1 MKLNLAQIQRDEKFS
16 PREGTDV
23 EVAKQ
28 YAECFDQLPPM
39 VVFKVPDRN
48 KYVLADGW
56 HRYRA
61 AEILGLAEVTVEARA
76 GSIADLQEY
85 ALLANLKHGKPLSR
99 KEKRKVIER
108 FLMLHPERSNSWIA
122 EDLGTTTHTVINIR
136 TELEQGCNLQPLDM
150 LIGRD
155 GKEYPR
161 TIEQPSLPESEEGQ
175 EDQEAQEGQEPPAP
189 PVPMIGP
196 YPLNGIY
203 QSDCITGMMGLPE
216 LSLSLVFTDPPY
228 NLGKDYGS
236 EVNDSLPQEAYFAW
250 CMQWFMAVHRALKD
264 GGSFYVMH
272 YPEVAARWKQQLDGM
287 FTFRR
292 WISWVYPSNIGHS
305 GNNWRRSH
313 RAILY
318 YIKGSKVAYFD
329 GEADAQ
335 PYKNPG
341 DVRIKHLGK
350 SGTTPYDW
358 WEYNLV
364 KNVSEDKT
372 PWPNQLPVDLVRR
385 AILTSCEPG
394 GIVCDPFMGS
404 GTTAVAAEN
413 AQRDWVG
420 FDKQAE
426 SIMITEGRTENEK

>member
-1 MKLNLAQIQRDEKFS
+1 VKLKLSQIQRDEKFS

-28 YAECFDQLPPM
+28 YAECFDQLPPI
-39 VVFKVPDRN
+39 VVFKIAERF
-48 KYVLADGW
+48 VLADGW

-61 AEILGLAEVTVEARA
+61 AEILGLTEIPVEARA
-76 GSIADLQEY
+76 GSEADLQEF

-99 KEKRKVIER
+99 EEKRKVIER

-122 EDLGTTTHTVINIR
+122 EDLGTTHHTIINIR
-136 TELEQGCNLQPLDM
+136 TELDKGGNLPPLEM

-161 TIEQPSLPESEEGQ
+161 TIEQPSSSEQEEQEGQEGQ
-175 EDQEAQEGQEPPAP
+175 EDQEGQEEQEEAAPA
-189 PVPMIGP
+189 IGP
-196 YPLNGIY
+196 YLLNKAH
-203 QSDCITGMMGLPE
+203 QVDCFKGMMGLPE
-216 LSLSLVFTDPPY
+216 SSLSLVFTDPPY
-228 NLGKDYGS
+228 NLGKDYGGD
-236 EVNDSLPQEAYFAW
+236 VNDSLPQEAYFAW
-250 CMQWFMAVHRALKD
+250 CMQWFVAVHRALKD

-272 YPEVAARWKQQLDGM
+272 YPEVAARWKQQLDGL

-305 GNNWRRSH
+305 GDNWRRSH

-318 YIKGSKVAYFD
+318 YVKGPKAAYFD

-335 PYKNPG
+335 PYKNP
-341 DVRIKHLGK
+341 DDRRIKHLGK

-372 PWPNQLPVDLVRR
+372 NWPNQLPVDLVLRVI
-385 AILTSCEPG
+385 AISCEPG

-404 GTTAVAAEN
+404 GTTAVAAIEAN
-413 AQRDWVG
+413 RDWIG
-420 FDKQAE
+420 FDKQVKAIE
-426 SIMITEGRTENEK
+426 ITEGRIQSGN